1 MVRFSRKM
9 ENGGD
14 TDMKVE
20 RNPPRLL
27 PSILGR
33 EIDER

>member
-20 RNPPRLL
+20 RNPQKLL
-27 PSILGR
+27 LDTPGS
-33 EIDER
+33 EIDD